1 MFFHDITPEY
11 LSDFGINPQGLTFGP
26 NFLPYNSHLKQFS
39 RDLRKGYQI
48 AEVKLW
54 KCFKAK
60 KMGYP
65 FRRQYPILNYIADFY
80 CKPLNLVVEIDGYSH
95 FSPEAQE
102 RDKKRDRQMQVLGL
116 KVIRVNDRDVREDA
130 ERIANWIIEQ
140 AVEGDREKACF
151 FTPPAPLSEGEAQS
165 DAREES

>member
-11 LSDFGINPQGLTFGP
+11 LSSHGINPEGLTFGL
-26 NFLPYNSHLKQFS
+26 NFLPYNPRLKQFS

-54 KCFKAK
+54 KCFRAK
-60 KMGYP
+60 NLGYA

-80 CKPLNLVVEIDGYSH
+80 CKQLNLVVEIDGNSH
-95 FSPEAQE
+95 FSADAQE
-102 RDKKRDRQMQVLGL
+102 RDAERDRQMKAIGL
-116 KVIRVNDRDVREDA
+116 NVIRVDDGEVRKDA

-140 AVEGDREKACF
+140 AVEVDRE
-151 FTPPAPLSEGEAQS
+151 S
-165 DAREES
+165 